1 MPGGCSN
8 GVTGKW
14 EGVSRGSSN
23 LTDLRGDL
31 MDDTPRPPCPKCK
44 SESVYRVII
53 DVIIEHVGK
62 QRWHC
67 ATCKYEWP
75 VSEEG
80 EQLDPSR

>member
-1 MPGGCSN
+1 
-8 GVTGKW
+8 
-14 EGVSRGSSN
+14 
-23 LTDLRGDL
+23 

-75 VSEEG
+75 ASEED
-80 EQLDPSR
+80 EQLDPSRQTHQLSACLHKSVTLATSFAFLLEYASP

>member
-1 MPGGCSN
+1 
-8 GVTGKW
+8 
-14 EGVSRGSSN
+14 
-23 LTDLRGDL
+23 

-75 VSEEG
+75 ASEKD